1 VTRDGIRVAALLGAT
16 VVAAAC
22 LPSSLRSSS
31 SEPAA
36 GGASILQATAS
47 PSPPFD
53 PKATPAFVRP
63 TPTPGPSFAVYVVKT
78 GDNLTSI
85 AKAFKTTAR
94 SIAFWNRDQYPTL
107 NPEGTNYLP
116 NEIKVGWELRILP
129 GVILDEQTLPDP
141 TPSPAPASS

>member
-1 VTRDGIRVAALLGAT
+1 M
-16 VVAAAC
+16 VAAAC
-22 LPSSLRSSS
+22 LPSSIRSSPS
-31 SEPAA
+31 TAPNAD
-36 GGASILQATAS
+36 GASTASATAS

-53 PKATPAFVRP
+53 PNATPSFVRP

-78 GDNLTSI
+78 GDNLTAI

-107 NPEGTNYLP
+107 NPEGTNYQP
-116 NEIKVGWELRILP
+116 NEIKVGWQLRILP

-141 TPSPAPASS
+141 TPSPAPAAS

>member
-53 PKATPAFVRP
+53 PKSTPSFVRP

-107 NPEGTNYLP
+107 NPEGTNYQP